1 MTSLLELFCDVDD
14 FCQDFYPQWE
24 AQLLME
30 GSQKQRWQCRLRPSE
45 IMTILIEFQRSNYRH
60 FKGYYTQYVSVYLRN
75 DFPALV
81 SYNRFIQLMPR
92 VVIPLAMY
100 LHTRFERSVGI
111 AFIDATSLAVCHNRR
126 IEQHKVFK
134 GIAQR
139 GKTSMGWFYGFKL
152 HIVINETGG
161 LVGAMLSPG
170 NLDDRKPVPQ
180 LTRHMTGL
188 LFGDKGYLS
197 QALFDQLMQ
206 RGLKLVTSVRRN
218 MKQRLLSLTEKILL
232 RKRALIESVHDQLK
246 NIANIEHSRHR
257 SPTNFVVHLLAGLLA
272 YTFQP
277 KKPSLR
283 FVSHELILP

>member
-14 FCQDFYPQWE
+14 FCQRFYPAWE
-24 AQLLME
+24 GRLLRD
-30 GSQKQRWQCRLRPSE
+30 GVQKQRWQCRLRPSE

-60 FKGYYTQYVSVYLRN
+60 FKGYYTEYVSVHLR
-75 DFPALV
+75 DEFPALV
-81 SYNRFIQLMPR
+81 SYNRFVQLMPR
-92 VVIPLAMY
+92 VAVPLAMY
-100 LHTRFERSVGI
+100 LHSRFESSAGI

-126 IEQHKVFK
+126 IGQHKVFK
-134 GIAQR
+134 DSAQR

-152 HIVINETGG
+152 HGVINATGG
-161 LVGAMLSPG
+161 LVAAMLSPG
-170 NLDDRKPVPQ
+170 NLDDRKPVPR
-180 LTRHMTGL
+180 LTRALTGL

-197 QALFDQLMQ
+197 QALFALLLR
-206 RGLKLVTSVRRN
+206 RGLKLITSVRRN
-218 MKQRLLSLTEKILL
+218 MKQRLLSLSEKLLL
-232 RKRALIESVHDQLK
+232 RKRALIETVHDQLK

-283 FVSHELILP
+283 FLSQELILP